1 MNPNNN
7 FSNNNKNNNKM
18 PKFNMGWIYG
28 LCIIGLIIAF
38 IMGGNSTG
46 GSAGKQLAYSDFQ
59 TYVAKGYAE
68 SIVVNKD
75 NGKLKMFVKPNYIR
89 TVFNAGT
96 KQMGPNP
103 FVEVQYGSVD
113 KLEGFIDAA
122 RAQGVFKGGL
132 SYESDQGSILMY
144 ILQAVGPII
153 LFFAIWIF
161 LMRRMGGGGGPGI
174 LGVGK
179 SKAKVYDKEKNEN
192 PITFKDVAGQEGAKQ
207 EVQEI
212 VDFLKNPKKYT
223 ELGGKIPTGALLIG
237 PPGTG
242 KTLLAKAVAG
252 EAGVPFFS
260 MSGSD
265 FVEMFVG
272 VPRPRPLP
280 PGQGE
285 GSLHHIHRRNRCRGT
300 CAQPEPVDGQQ
311 RRAGEH
317 PQRIAHRDGRFRH
330 QQRNHSAGCHK
341 PCRHARQS
349 IAQSRSFRQTD
360 QR

>member
-1 MNPNNN
+1 
-7 FSNNNKNNNKM
+7 M

-132 SYESDQGSILMY
+132 YPAG
-144 ILQAVGPII
+144 
-153 LFFAIWIF
+153 
-161 LMRRMGGGGGPGI
+161 RRTYHP
-174 LGVGK
+174 LLCHL
-179 SKAKVYDKEKNEN
+179 D
-192 PITFKDVAGQEGAKQ
+192 
-207 EVQEI
+207 
-212 VDFLKNPKKYT
+212 
-223 ELGGKIPTGALLIG
+223 IPDAQDGWRR
-237 PPGTG
+237 
-242 KTLLAKAVAG
+242 
-252 EAGVPFFS
+252 
-260 MSGSD
+260 
-265 FVEMFVG
+265 
-272 VPRPRPLP
+272 RPRHPRRRQE
-280 PGQGE
+280 QGE
-285 GSLHHIHRRNRCRGT
+285 SIRQGEKREPYNLQGRSRTGRRQAGGAGNRRLPEESEEIHRTGWQDTHRRPTHRSSGNR
-300 CAQPEPVDGQQ
+300 
-311 RRAGEH
+311 
-317 PQRIAHRDGRFRH
+317 
-330 QQRNHSAGCHK
+330 
-341 PCRHARQS
+341 
-349 IAQSRSFRQTD
+349 
-360 QR
+360 